1 MRMNFKSIY
10 YLLLLTVISNL
21 CYAEEKPNILLIIA
35 DDAGYHDFGFQG
47 SDVMKTPTIDK
58 LASQSVVFEQAYVTA
73 AVCGPSR
80 AGLYTGKYQQ
90 RFGFEENNVP
100 GYMSKS
106 GLTGDKMGLPLTQVT
121 MAEYLKEL
129 GYQTGLFGKWHQGNH
144 DDYHPTRRGF
154 DHFYGFREGA
164 RGYFAYSKTEQL
176 AYPNQKMERDFRHYA
191 EHKGYLTDAL
201 ATETSNFIG
210 QSVANKRPFF
220 AVLSFSAVHAPMQ
233 ATDADLAQFPRL
245 KGERKILAA
254 MNLAMDRAVAVIL
267 DKLNALKI
275 SESTLVVFI
284 NDNGGP
290 TDQNYA
296 NNYPLS
302 GTKANHLEGG
312 IRVPMLLRWPK
323 KLSINNTRYPYP
335 VSSLDL
341 LPTFIHAANG
351 HVTEDMNLDGVDLM
365 PFLLSQNK
373 HRPHQTLYWKKESRA
388 AIRDKDLKLL
398 RFPDRPAEL
407 YDLSVD
413 SSENHNLAPS
423 RPSQVARLMKKLFHW
438 ELTLERPLWQ
448 LKRLYEG
455 QAMTRMDS
463 YRTHKKNN

>member
-1 MRMNFKSIY
+1 MRIHLKYIY
-10 YLLLLTVISNL
+10 WLLLLSAFSNL
-21 CYAEEKPNILLIIA
+21 CYGEEQPNILLIIA

-47 SDVMKTPTIDK
+47 SEVMQTPTIDK

-100 GYMSKS
+100 GYMSTS
-106 GLTGDKMGLPLTQVT
+106 GFTGDKMGLPLTQVT
-121 MAEYLKEL
+121 MADHLKDL

-144 DDYHPTRRGF
+144 DDYHPTKRGF
-154 DHFYGFREGA
+154 DNFYGFREGA
-164 RGYFAYSKTEQL
+164 RGYFAYSKAEQQ
-176 AYPNQKMERDFRHYA
+176 AYPSQKMERDFKHYA
-191 EHKGYLTDAL
+191 EHQGYLTDAL
-201 ATETSNFIG
+201 ATQTSHFIT
-210 QSVANKRPFF
+210 QSVANKRSFF

-233 ATDADLAQFPRL
+233 ATDADLAQFPHL
-245 KGERKILAA
+245 TGERKILAA
-254 MNLAMDRAVAVIL
+254 MNFAMDRAIAVVL
-267 DKLNALKI
+267 NKLNALSI
-275 SESTLVVFI
+275 SDNTLVVFI

-312 IRVPMLLRWPK
+312 VRVPMLLKWPK
-323 KLSINNTRYPYP
+323 RLSSNTSRYTYP

-351 HVTEDMNLDGVDLM
+351 KVTAQMKLDGVDLM
-365 PFLLSQNK
+365 PFLLSKKTQ
-373 HRPHQTLYWKKESRA
+373 RPHQTLYWKKESRA

-413 SSENHNLAPS
+413 ASENHNLASKQPN
-423 RPSQVARLMKKLFHW
+423 QVARLMKKLFHW

-448 LKRLYEG
+448 LKRVYEG
-455 QAMTRMDS
+455 HAMTRMDNYS
-463 YRTHKKNN
+463 THQKNN